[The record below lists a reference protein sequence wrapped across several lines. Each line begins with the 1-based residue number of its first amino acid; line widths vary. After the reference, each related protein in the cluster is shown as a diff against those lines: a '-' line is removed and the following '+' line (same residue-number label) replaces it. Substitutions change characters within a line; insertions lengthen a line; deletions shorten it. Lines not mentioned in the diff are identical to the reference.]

1 MTMSTVIQN
10 APADVVVMGLGALS
24 GTIAAELSLAGYKVV
39 GVTRGPYWNYV
50 SDFSTNKYDE
60 WGIGFERKFD
70 FPANLQTTTVRNNIN
85 QFALPARRA
94 TFPIQ
99 YHSLGFG
106 VGGVAIHY
114 GGNMGRQGPWA
125 FSMHSSTASRYG
137 ANFLASINP
146 NDDTQDWPFTYAE
159 YEPYYVAWEQAFGI
173 AGNGNGNYQPGT
185 AMPMSKNYPMPGHPL
200 TPLGEAFQA
209 ATEALGYAPAP
220 HVSSLAS
227 APYVNTYGV
236 QVNECVYD
244 GWCGSSCNY
253 ACETGAKATSTYR
266 SIPAAIKTGNF
277 TMALNSEIFRMDTN
291 AQGNVSAI
299 RYYDMQGNI
308 HVQPGTV
315 FFNGMWGYN
324 QTRSMLISGIGTPY
338 NPTNVTGT
346 VGRGLTYGYG
356 TYSSTGG
363 PGGSMAGL
371 GLNSYP
377 AGNAA
382 GGDTF
387 IYDFMD
393 DNFDHTGLNF
403 IGGAQQSAGGYSGG
417 GPGNLT
423 TAGGVSSGSQGSKY
437 KATQQNKY
445 ITGGSAA
452 HVGLGGVAPDLPNT
466 TSYWDLDPHY
476 VDAWGDPCARITHD
490 WTPNGYNGATYFA
503 TAGTTGNNAL
513 VAILNKLGAT
523 GITTG
528 GTVVPPFSAH
538 TDWWGHHWRG
548 GNRVGSSALSST
560 FNGWQ
565 QAWTAPNLF
574 AAGEV
579 NNTTGD
585 TVPSGTHIAGPQ
597 VQIAS
602 EAMQLYLKSPG
613 LLTGT
618 LDGKTGPV

>member
-1 MTMSTVIQN
+1 ME
-10 APADVVVMGLGALS
+10 
-24 GTIAAELSLAGYKVV
+24 GTWAGRGHGRSLM
-39 GVTRGPYWNYV
+39 
-50 SDFSTNKYDE
+50 D
-60 WGIGFERKFD
+60 
-70 FPANLQTTTVRNNIN
+70 
-85 QFALPARRA
+85 
-94 TFPIQ
+94 
-99 YHSLGFG
+99 
-106 VGGVAIHY
+106 
-114 GGNMGRQGPWA
+114 
-125 FSMHSSTASRYG
+125 SSTASRYG
-137 ANFLASINP
+137 SGFMDTINP
-146 NDDTQDWPFTYAE
+146 NSDVEDWPFTYAE
-159 YEPYYVAWEQAFGI
+159 YEPYYVAWEQAFGLS
-173 AGNGNGNYQPGT
+173 GNGNGNVDGAP
-185 AMPMSKNYPMPGHPL
+185 MPMSKNYPMPGHPL
-200 TPLGEAFQA
+200 TPLGAAFQT
-209 ATEALGYAPAP
+209 ATEALGYYACP

-253 ACETGAKATSTYR
+253 PCETGAKANSAFR

-277 TMALNSEIFRMDTN
+277 TMVLNSEIFRMDTN
-291 AQGNVSAI
+291 SNGTISDI

-315 FFNGMWGYN
+315 FFNGLWGYN
-324 QTRSMLISGIGTPY
+324 QTRSMLISGVGNGY
-338 NPTNVTGT
+338 NSTNVTGT
-346 VGRGLTYGYG
+346 VGRGLTYGYS
-356 TYSSTGG
+356 TYTSTGG
-363 PGGSMAGL
+363 PGGSMAGMAT
-371 GLNSYP
+371 NSFP
-377 AGNAA
+377 AGNAS

-387 IYDFMD
+387 LYDFMD

-403 IGGAQQSAGGYSGG
+403 VGGAQQSAGGYSGS

-445 ITGGSAA
+445 NGGGGAA
-452 HVGLGGVAPDLPNT
+452 HVSFGGPGPDLANT

-490 WTPNGYNGATYFA
+490 WVPNGYNAATYFA
-503 TAGTTGNNAL
+503 SSPGNAPFI
-513 VAILNKLGAT
+513 AILNKLGAT
-523 GITTG
+523 SITTG
-528 GTVVPPFSAH
+528 GTAVPPFSGH

-548 GNRVGSSALSST
+548 GNRVGANASTST

-565 QAWTAPNLF
+565 QCWTAPNLF

-602 EAMQLYLKSPG
+602 EAMQKYLASPG
-613 LLTGT
+613 LITGT
-618 LDGKTGPV
+618 IDGKTGPV